1 VVVCTPASYAHANVG
16 EPSAYDGRSSSVEGG
31 DGSEAST
38 DEEDFYSTALSDDAE
53 GWPPELL
60 H

>member
-1 VVVCTPASYAHANVG
+1 
-16 EPSAYDGRSSSVEGG
+16 VEGG